1 MARPRNPVKR
11 GESVSVPTRLDKND
25 VDWVDSL
32 IIQQG
37 YNSRA
42 DVMREALKFFRWS
55 KEYKRAVS
63 DELLTCIS
71 DPETAERFADV
82 ISGQIF
88 QKIKEK
94 FP

>member
-1 MARPRNPVKR
+1 
-11 GESVSVPTRLDKND
+11 
-25 VDWVDSL
+25 
-32 IIQQG
+32 
-37 YNSRA
+37 
-42 DVMREALKFFRWS
+42 MREALKFFRWS